1 MGARSTT
8 TAVEI
13 FGSVYYV
20 RGSDNDGDSL
30 RQLAS
35 IVDGK
40 MREVAEQV
48 STVDT
53 AKLAVLTAL
62 NLADELNRCQK
73 LQEGERDEVREKVR
87 QLTHE
92 LEQVLQQ

>member
-30 RQLAS
+30 RQLADL
-35 IVDGK
+35 VDGK

-62 NLADELNRCQK
+62 NLADELNRSQK

-87 QLTHE
+87 QLTIE
-92 LEQVLQQ
+92 LEQALQE

>member
-20 RGSDNDGDSL
+20 RGSGNDGDSL
-30 RQLAS
+30 RQLAG

-87 QLTHE
+87 QLTTE
-92 LEQVLQQ
+92 LEQVLQE

>member
-87 QLTHE
+87 QLTHK
-92 LEQVLQQ
+92 LEQALQQ

>member
-30 RQLAS
+30 RELAS
-35 IVDGK
+35 IVDVK

-53 AKLAVLTAL
+53 AKLAVLVAL

-73 LQEGERDEVREKVR
+73 IQEGERDEVREKVR
-87 QLTHE
+87 QLTTE
-92 LEQVLQQ
+92 LEQVLQE

>member
-30 RQLAS
+30 RELAS
-35 IVDGK
+35 VVDSK
-40 MREVAEQV
+40 MREVAAQV
-48 STVDT
+48 ATVDT

-62 NLADELNRCQK
+62 NLADELSRCQK
-73 LQEGERDEVREKVR
+73 IQEGERDKVREKVR
-87 QLTHE
+87 QLTQE
-92 LEQVLQQ
+92 LQQALRD